1 MEMPMENLI
10 TRQKVPMLIGNRVNA
25 VKCDKCGNIRFP
37 PRTYCNKCQ
46 GTDFSSILIGPIGEI
61 VTYSTTY
68 KKKPKDKQRIFGII
82 QLFTEDGKDSIN
94 LSGTFD
100 TENFDDVK
108 IGKKIELLP
117 NEKYTVF
124 KILED

>member
-1 MEMPMENLI
+1 MEKLL
-10 TRQKVPMLIGNRVNA
+10 TRPKVPMLVGNKINA
-25 VKCDKCGNIRFP
+25 VKCNKCENIRFP
-37 PRTYCNKCQ
+37 VRNYCNKCQ
-46 GTDFSSILIGPIGEI
+46 GTDFSSILIGPIG
-61 VTYSTTY
+61 VVVSYSTTY
-68 KKKPKDKQRIFGII
+68 KKKPKDKQRIFGIV
-82 QLFTEDGKDSIN
+82 QLFTEDGNDSIN

>member
-1 MEMPMENLI
+1 MESLI
-10 TRQKVPMLIGNRVNA
+10 TRLKIPKLIGSKLNA
-25 VKCDKCGNIRFP
+25 VKCNNCGHIRFP

-46 GTDFSSILIGPIGEI
+46 GTDFSSILIGPSGVII
-61 VTYSTTY
+61 TYTTTY
-68 KKKPKDKQRIFGII
+68 KKKPKDKQRIFGIV
-82 QLFTEDGKDSIN
+82 QLFTEDGKDSIG

-100 TENFDDVK
+100 TENLDDVK

-117 NEKYTVF
+117 NEKYNMF

>member
-1 MEMPMENLI
+1 MENLI

-25 VKCDKCGNIRFP
+25 VKCNICGNIRFP

-46 GTDFSSILIGPIGEI
+46 GTDLSSILIGPIGEI

-68 KKKPKDKQRIFGII
+68 KKKPKDKQRIFGIV
-82 QLFTEDGKDSIN
+82 QLFTEDGNDSIT

-108 IGKKIELLP
+108 IGKKIALLP
-117 NEKYTVF
+117 NEKYIVF
-124 KILED
+124 KILEDEE

>member
-1 MEMPMENLI
+1 MESLI
-10 TRQKVPMLIGNRVNA
+10 TRSKGPRLIGNKLNA
-25 VKCDKCGNIRFP
+25 IKCNACGHIRYP

-46 GTDFSSILIGPIGEI
+46 GTDFSSVLIGPKG
-61 VTYSTTY
+61 VVATYSTTY
-68 KKKPKDKQRIFGII
+68 KKKTSDKQRIFGVV
-82 QLFTEDGKDSIN
+82 QLFTEDGKDSFI

-117 NEKYTVF
+117 NEKYNIF

>member
-1 MEMPMENLI
+1 MERLI
-10 TRQKVPMLIGNRVNA
+10 TRPKVPRLIGNKVNA
-25 VKCDKCGNIRFP
+25 VKCNNCGHIRFP

-46 GTDFSSILIGPIGEI
+46 GTDFSSILIGPKG
-61 VTYSTTY
+61 VVGTYSTTY
-68 KKKPKDKQRIFGII
+68 KKKPKDKQRIFGIV
-82 QLFTEDGKDSIN
+82 QLFTEDGKDSID

-100 TENFDDVK
+100 TENFNDVK

-117 NEKYTVF
+117 NEKYTMF

>member
-1 MEMPMENLI
+1 MESLI
-10 TRQKVPMLIGNRVNA
+10 TRHKVPMLIGNKINA
-25 VKCDKCGNIRFP
+25 VKCDNCGHIRFP

-46 GTDFSSILIGPIGEI
+46 GTDFSSVLIGPLGVIL
-61 VTYSTTY
+61 TYTTTY
-68 KKKPKDKQRIFGII
+68 KKKAKDKQRIFGYV
-82 QLFTEDGKDSIN
+82 QLFTEDGTDSFN

-100 TENFDDVK
+100 TENVNDVK

-117 NEKYTVF
+117 NEKYAMF

>member
-1 MEMPMENLI
+1 MESLI
-10 TRQKVPMLIGNRVNA
+10 TRPKVPRLIGNKLNA
-25 VKCDKCGNIRFP
+25 VKCNNCGNIRFP

-46 GTDFSSILIGPIGEI
+46 GTDFSTILIGPKGVI

-68 KKKPKDKQRIFGII
+68 KKREKDKQRIFGVA
-82 QLFTEDGKDSIN
+82 QLFTEDGKDSFN

-100 TENFDDVK
+100 TENFDEVK

-117 NEKYTVF
+117 NEKYNMF
-124 KILED
+124 KILEDQ

>member
-1 MEMPMENLI
+1 MESLI
-10 TRQKVPMLIGNRVNA
+10 TRPKVPRLIGNKLNA
-25 VKCDKCGNIRFP
+25 VKCNNCGHIRFP

-46 GTDFSSILIGPIGEI
+46 GTDFSSILIGPKGVI

-68 KKKPKDKQRIFGII
+68 KKKEKDKQRIFGIA
-82 QLFTEDGKDSIN
+82 QLFTEDGKDSFN

-108 IGKKIELLP
+108 IGKRIELLP
-117 NEKYTVF
+117 NEKYNMF

>member
-1 MEMPMENLI
+1 MESLV
-10 TRQKVPMLIGNRVNA
+10 TRPKGPRLIGNKINA
-25 VKCDKCGNIRFP
+25 VKCNTCGQIRYP

-46 GTDFSSILIGPIGEI
+46 GTDLSNILIGPKG
-61 VTYSTTY
+61 VVATYSTTY
-68 KKKPKDKQRIFGII
+68 KKKPSDKQRIFGVV
-82 QLFTEDGKDSIN
+82 QLFTEDGKDSFI

-117 NEKYTVF
+117 NDKYNMF
-124 KILED
+124 KILEE

>member
-1 MEMPMENLI
+1 MIMENLI
-10 TRQKVPMLIGNRVNA
+10 TRQKVPMLIGNKVNA
-25 VKCDKCGNIRFP
+25 VKCSICGHIRFP

-46 GTDFSSILIGPIGEI
+46 GTDLSSILIGPTGVI

-68 KKKPKDKQRIFGII
+68 KKKPNDKQRIFGIV
-82 QLFTEDGKDSIN
+82 QLYTEDGKDSIN

-100 TENFDDVK
+100 TANFNDVK
-108 IGKKIELLP
+108 IGKKVELLP